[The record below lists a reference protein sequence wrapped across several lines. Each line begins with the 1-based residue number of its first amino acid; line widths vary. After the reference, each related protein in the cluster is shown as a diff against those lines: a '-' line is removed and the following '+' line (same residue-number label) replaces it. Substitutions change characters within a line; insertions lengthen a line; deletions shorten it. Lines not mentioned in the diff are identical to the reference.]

1 MKIINPYSF
10 IILAGG
16 IIAILI
22 FFVVSRG
29 LQTTGALLALLAG
42 ILGLIASFLLLSP
55 RGSAVKDAG
64 QITTA
69 IGAGSPVLLEFQS
82 PY

>member
-10 IILAGG
+10 IILAFG
-16 IIAILI
+16 IIAILV

-29 LQTTGALLALLAG
+29 IQTTGVLLALVAVV
-42 ILGLIASFLLLSP
+42 IGLIASFVLLTP
-55 RGSAVKDAG
+55 GTSAVKDTG

>member
-10 IILAGG
+10 IIVALG
-16 IIAILI
+16 IIAILV
-22 FFVVSRG
+22 FFAVSRG
-29 LQTTGALLALLAG
+29 IQTTGVLLALGAVV
-42 ILGLIASFLLLSP
+42 IGLIASFLILNPGAST
-55 RGSAVKDAG
+55 VQDAE

>member
-10 IILAGG
+10 IILAIGM
-16 IIAILI
+16 IAILV
-22 FFVVSRG
+22 FVVVSKGIQATGVRLAVLVVFAG
-29 LQTTGALLALLAG
+29 LA
-42 ILGLIASFLLLSP
+42 ASFVLLSP
-55 RGSAVKDAG
+55 GASAVKDTG

>member
-10 IILAGG
+10 IIFAVG
-16 IIAILI
+16 IVAILA
-22 FFVVSRG
+22 FFVLSRG
-29 LQTTGALLALLAG
+29 MQTIGVYLALGAVV
-42 ILGLIASFLLLSP
+42 IGLIASFILLTP
-55 RGSAVKDAG
+55 GASAVKEAG
-64 QITTA
+64 QVARA